1 MIPQKLKAGDEVRI
15 ITPSNGMNILGK
27 DTIEIA
33 TQRLQDLG
41 LKVTFGKYVYET
53 TGDYAMA
60 SVEHR
65 VEDIESAFK
74 DKNVKAILT
83 AIGGLNT
90 NQVLSYIDY
99 DIIKNNP
106 KILCGYSDV
115 TSLLDT
121 VYAKTG
127 LVTYYGPHFS
137 TFGEKKGFEYTL
149 EYFKKMFFED
159 EPIDIKPSKQWSCDA
174 WSIDQENRNFIPND
188 GILLINEGNAEGTI
202 VGGNL
207 GSINLLQGTEFM
219 PNLKNSILFLEYV
232 AEGEDKSSS
241 YLMIDRLLQS
251 IIHLPDF
258 KYVKG
263 LVLGRSI
270 KEVEMTSDKWIRLIK
285 SKKELENIPVIAN
298 YDFGHT
304 TPMITFPIGG
314 KAKIQAINGN
324 VSLKIEG

>member
-90 NQVLSYIDY
+90 NQVLSYINY

-121 VYAKTG
+121 IYAKTG

-174 WSIDQENRNFIPND
+174 WYIDQENRNFIPNE

-270 KEVEMTSDKWIRLIK
+270 KEVEMTSDKWIKLIK

>member
-174 WSIDQENRNFIPND
+174 WYIDQENRTFIPNE

>member
-121 VYAKTG
+121 IYAKTG

-159 EPIDIKPSKQWSCDA
+159 ESIEIKPSKQWSCDA
-174 WSIDQENRNFIPND
+174 WYIDQENRNFIPNE

-270 KEVEMTSDKWIRLIK
+270 KEVQMTSDKWIRLIK

-314 KAKIQAINGN
+314 KAKIQAMDEN

>member
-1 MIPQKLKAGDEVRI
+1 MIPKKLKAGDEVRI
-15 ITPSNGMNILGK
+15 IAPSNGMSILGK

-33 TQRLQDLG
+33 TQRLQNLG
-41 LKVTFGKYVYET
+41 LKVTFGEYVYEKKD
-53 TGDYAMA
+53 DYAIA
-60 SVEHR
+60 TIEHR
-65 VEDIESAFK
+65 VEDIENAFK

-106 KILCGYSDV
+106 KILCGYSDI
-115 TSLLDT
+115 TSLLNT

-159 EPIDIKPSKQWSCDA
+159 EPVEIKPSKQWSCDA
-174 WSIDQENRNFIPND
+174 WFIDQENRNFIPND
-188 GILLINEGNAEGTI
+188 GVLLINEGNAEGTI

-285 SKKELENIPVIAN
+285 SKKEFENIPVIAN

-314 KAKIQAINGN
+314 KAKIQAMDEN

>member
-53 TGDYAMA
+53 TDDYAMA

-65 VEDIESAFK
+65 VEDIENAFK

-90 NQVLSYIDY
+90 NQVLNYIDY
-99 DIIKNNP
+99 DIIKDNP

-121 VYAKTG
+121 IYAKTG

-174 WSIDQENRNFIPND
+174 WYIDQENRNFIPNE

-270 KEVEMTSDKWIRLIK
+270 KEVEMTSDKWIKLIK

>member
-33 TQRLQDLG
+33 TQRLQALG

-174 WSIDQENRNFIPND
+174 WYIDQENRSFIPNE

-270 KEVEMTSDKWIRLIK
+270 KEVQMTSDKWIRLIK

-314 KAKIQAINGN
+314 KAKIQAMDEN

>member
-1 MIPQKLKAGDEVRI
+1 M
-15 ITPSNGMNILGK
+15 TMLGQ
-27 DTIEIA
+27 DCIELA
-33 TQRLQDLG
+33 TKRLEELG

-270 KEVEMTSDKWIRLIK
+270 KEVQMTSDKWIRLIK

>member
-53 TGDYAMA
+53 MDGCAMA
-60 SVEHR
+60 PVEHR
-65 VEDIESAFK
+65 VEDIENAFK
-74 DKNVKAILT
+74 DKNVKAIFT

-174 WSIDQENRNFIPND
+174 WYIDQENRNFIPND
-188 GILLINEGNAEGTI
+188 GVLLINEGNAEGTI

-314 KAKIQAINGN
+314 RAKIQAMDEN

>member
-53 TGDYAMA
+53 TDDYAMA

-65 VEDIESAFK
+65 VEDIENAFK

-90 NQVLSYIDY
+90 NQVLNYIDY
-99 DIIKNNP
+99 DIIKDNP

-174 WSIDQENRNFIPND
+174 WYIDQENRNFIQNE

-202 VGGNL
+202 IGGNL

-219 PNLKNSILFLEYV
+219 PNIKNSILFLEYV

-241 YLMIDRLLQS
+241 YLMIDRLIQS

-314 KAKIQAINGN
+314 KAKIQTMNEN

>member
-41 LKVTFGKYVYET
+41 LKVTFGKYVYEA

-65 VEDIESAFK
+65 VEDIENAFK

-99 DIIKNNP
+99 DIIRNNP

-149 EYFKKMFFED
+149 EFFKKMFFED
-159 EPIDIKPSKQWSCDA
+159 EPIEIKPSKQWSCDA
-174 WSIDQENRNFIPND
+174 WYLDQENRNFIPNE

-270 KEVEMTSDKWIRLIK
+270 KEVEMTSDKWIKLIK

-314 KAKIQAINGN
+314 KAKIQAMDEN

>member
-1 MIPQKLKAGDEVRI
+1 
-15 ITPSNGMNILGK
+15 MNILGK

-74 DKNVKAILT
+74 DKNVKALLT

-121 VYAKTG
+121 IYAKTG

-137 TFGEKKGFEYTL
+137 TFGEKKGCEYTL

-174 WSIDQENRNFIPND
+174 WYIDQENRNFIPNE

-270 KEVEMTSDKWIRLIK
+270 KEVEMTSDKWIKLIK

-314 KAKIQAINGN
+314 KAKIQAMDEN

>member
-1 MIPQKLKAGDEVRI
+1 MIPKKLKAGDEVRI
-15 ITPSNGMNILGK
+15 IAPSNGMSILGK

-33 TQRLQDLG
+33 TQRLQNLG
-41 LKVTFGKYVYET
+41 LKVTFGEYVYEKKD
-53 TGDYAMA
+53 DYAIA
-60 SVEHR
+60 TIEHR
-65 VEDIESAFK
+65 VEDIENAFK

-106 KILCGYSDV
+106 KILCGYSDI
-115 TSLLDT
+115 TSLLNT

-159 EPIDIKPSKQWSCDA
+159 EPVEIKPSKQWSCDA
-174 WSIDQENRNFIPND
+174 WFIDQENRNFIPND
-188 GILLINEGNAEGTI
+188 GILVINEGSAEGTI

-207 GSINLLQGTEFM
+207 GTINLLHGTEYM
-219 PNLKNSILFLEYV
+219 PCIKNSILFLEYIS
-232 AEGEDKSSS
+232 EGEDKSNS

-263 LVLGRSI
+263 LILGRSI
-270 KEVEMTSDKWIRLIK
+270 KEINMTNDKWVKLIK

-298 YDFGHT
+298 CDFGHT

-314 KAKIQAINGN
+314 KAKLEAKSGKT
-324 VSLKIEG
+324 SLIIEG

>member
-15 ITPSNGMNILGK
+15 ITPSNGINILGK

-65 VEDIESAFK
+65 VEDIENAFK

-121 VYAKTG
+121 IYAKTG

-174 WSIDQENRNFIPND
+174 WYIDQENRNFIPNE

-263 LVLGRSI
+263 LILGRSI
-270 KEVEMTSDKWIRLIK
+270 KEVEMTKDKWIKLIK
-285 SKKELENIPVIAN
+285 SKKELQNIPVIAN

-314 KAKIQAINGN
+314 KAKIQAMDEN

>member
-1 MIPQKLKAGDEVRI
+1 MIPQKLKVGDEVRI

-60 SVEHR
+60 PVEHR
-65 VEDIESAFK
+65 VEDIENAFK

-174 WSIDQENRNFIPND
+174 WYIDQENRNFIPND
-188 GILLINEGNAEGTI
+188 GVLLINEGNAEGTI

-314 KAKIQAINGN
+314 KAKIQAMDEN

>member
-53 TGDYAMA
+53 TDDYAMA

-65 VEDIESAFK
+65 VEDIENAFK

-90 NQVLSYIDY
+90 NQVLNYIDY
-99 DIIKNNP
+99 DIIKDNP

-174 WSIDQENRNFIPND
+174 WYIDQENRNFIPNE

-314 KAKIQAINGN
+314 KAKIQTMNGN

>member
-53 TGDYAMA
+53 TDDYAMA

-65 VEDIESAFK
+65 VEDIENAFK

-90 NQVLSYIDY
+90 NQVLNYIDY
-99 DIIKNNP
+99 DIIKDNP

-174 WSIDQENRNFIPND
+174 WYIDQENRNFIPND

-207 GSINLLQGTEFM
+207 GTINLLQGTEFM

-270 KEVEMTSDKWIRLIK
+270 KEVEMTSDKWIKLIK

>member
-90 NQVLSYIDY
+90 NQVLSYINY

-121 VYAKTG
+121 IYAKTG

-174 WSIDQENRNFIPND
+174 WYIDQENRNFIPND
-188 GILLINEGNAEGTI
+188 GILLINEGNAEETI

-207 GSINLLQGTEFM
+207 GTINLLQGTEFM
-219 PNLKNSILFLEYV
+219 PNIKNSILFLEYV

-270 KEVEMTSDKWIRLIK
+270 KDVEMTSDKWIKLIK

-314 KAKIQAINGN
+314 KAKIQAMDEN